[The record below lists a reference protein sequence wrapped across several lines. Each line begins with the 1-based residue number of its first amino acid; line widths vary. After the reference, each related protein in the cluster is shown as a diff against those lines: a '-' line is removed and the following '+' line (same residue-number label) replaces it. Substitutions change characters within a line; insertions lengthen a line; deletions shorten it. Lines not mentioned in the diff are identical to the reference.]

1 LLSQPRSN
9 LIEQKVINF
18 CYLETIILRIST
30 NLKICHNAETSPPN
44 IEIPN
49 ETPTPE
55 LPNLLAKLEVVAVA
69 VFAVVELGVDVEDG
83 ELVEVKF
90 ELVK

>member
-1 LLSQPRSN
+1 MLSQPRSN

-18 CYLETIILRIST
+18 CYLETIILRISA
-30 NLKICHNAETSPPN
+30 NLKTHHNAETSPPN

-49 ETPTPE
+49 KTPTPK
-55 LPNLLAKLEVVAVA
+55 LPNLLARFEVVVA

-83 ELVEVKF
+83 ELVEVEF